1 MKERNK
7 YILNVIKEL
16 LAARDE
22 KHLKQF
28 LRDMHHADIAEV
40 LKHLG
45 GKTEKQYLLAQLD
58 SEQAALVLNEFDA
71 EFVSDLLQE
80 ISPERVS
87 EIFEEMPFDDAA
99 DFLGELSE
107 NDKEKFLDF
116 FEVEDAEDVQEL
128 MDYREDTAGG
138 IMTTE
143 YVAIPENITASRAI
157 EILRDTAPDAETV
170 YYVYVINLKN
180 QLVGVISLRE
190 LIIANPDS
198 LIQNIMRKKVISV
211 NVNEDQEDVARM
223 VAKYDFLAV
232 PVIDDRQHLIGIITV
247 DDVIDVIHEEAT
259 EDLYRLAGTHSD
271 EEDETLVRFTTAVK
285 SRLPWLLITM
295 IGGMLSG
302 QVLQKFSDQL
312 NTVVA
317 LAFFIPLLIG
327 MGGNV
332 GTQSSTVTVRGIA
345 TGHIN
350 TDTVLKTVLK
360 ESMVGISLG
369 TVLGTTVAIAAF
381 IWQGSFKLSLVVGLT
396 MFTNM
401 FAAAT
406 MGTAVPLFLR
416 KVGIDPAAASA
427 PFITTTVDVMGLI
440 IYATLATLV
449 LGIL

>member
-1 MKERNK
+1 MKEGTNQ
-7 YILNVIKEL
+7 LLTVIKGF
-16 LAARDE
+16 LATKDE

-28 LRDMHHADIAEV
+28 LLDMHSVDIAEV
-40 LKHLG
+40 ISNITDKSD
-45 GKTEKQYLLAQLD
+45 KQYLLAQLD
-58 SEQAALVLNEFDA
+58 SEQAALVLNELDA
-71 EFVSDLLQE
+71 EVVADLLQDV
-80 ISPERVS
+80 SSERVS
-87 EIFEEMPFDDAA
+87 EILDEMSFDDAA

-107 NDKEKFLDF
+107 NDKEKFLDL
-116 FEVEDAEDVQEL
+116 FEDQDAEDVQEL

-143 YVAIPENITASRAI
+143 YVAIPDSITAAKAI
-157 EILRDTAPDAETV
+157 EVLRETAPDAETV

-190 LIIANPDS
+190 LIIASPDS
-198 LIQNIMRKKVISV
+198 IIIDIMRKNVMSV
-211 NVNEDQEDVARM
+211 NVNEDQEDVARL

-232 PVIDDRQHLIGIITV
+232 PVVDDKQHLIGIITV

-259 EDLYRLAGTHSD
+259 EDLYRMAGTYEA
-271 EEDETLVRFTTAVK
+271 EEDETLARFSTAFK

-295 IGGMLSG
+295 MGGMLSG
-302 QVLQKFSDQL
+302 QVLKNFSEQL

-345 TGHIN
+345 TGQIN
-350 TDTVLKTVLK
+350 TTTVLKTVLR

-369 TVLGTTVAIAAF
+369 TVMGAIVALAAYF
-381 IWQGSFKLSLVVGLT
+381 WQGSIQLGLVVGLT
-396 MFTNM
+396 MFANM
-401 FAAAT
+401 VTAAT
-406 MGTAVPLFLR
+406 MGTVVPLLLK
-416 KVGIDPAAASA
+416 KVGVDPATASA
-427 PFITTTVDVMGLI
+427 PFITTTIDILGLI
-440 IYATLATLV
+440 IYATLATLL